1 MSSFS
6 KCFVSKKPDPVIGW
20 LRFVFLLFFNT
31 CCHSHSNLHV
41 YKARPLCTLQITL
54 PVRVMVHLGIKTLI
68 VTNAAGGLN
77 QSYKVGDIMIVKD
90 HINLPGL
97 TGESPLRGGND
108 DRYTYTVYM
117 L

>member
-1 MSSFS
+1 
-6 KCFVSKKPDPVIGW
+6 
-20 LRFVFLLFFNT
+20 
-31 CCHSHSNLHV
+31 
-41 YKARPLCTLQITL
+41 
-54 PVRVMVHLGIKTLI
+54 MVHLGIKTLI

-108 DRYTYTVYM
+108 DRYTYVYVVVKNYIQVKNEIPYC
-117 L
+117 LSTLIRVRRQRKLRIKVG

>member
-1 MSSFS
+1 
-6 KCFVSKKPDPVIGW
+6 
-20 LRFVFLLFFNT
+20 
-31 CCHSHSNLHV
+31 
-41 YKARPLCTLQITL
+41 
-54 PVRVMVHLGIKTLI
+54 MVHLGIKTLI

-108 DRYTYTVYM
+108 DRYTYVYVVVKNYIQVKNEIPYC
-117 L
+117 LLTLIRVRRQRKLRIKVG

>member
-1 MSSFS
+1 
-6 KCFVSKKPDPVIGW
+6 
-20 LRFVFLLFFNT
+20 
-31 CCHSHSNLHV
+31 
-41 YKARPLCTLQITL
+41 
-54 PVRVMVHLGIKTLI
+54 MVHLGIKTLI

-108 DRYTYTVYM
+108 DRYTYIYVVVKNYIQVKNEIP
-117 L
+117 LSLNPH